1 MPQKLK
7 MEEKVREGGKALRQT
22 CPAII
27 SFEIENDIFIKKKKG
42 KFIVSLSRYRV
53 SWVSL

>member
-27 SFEIENDIFIKKKKG
+27 SFEIENDIFIKKKG